1 MIAKV
6 GDSLSL
12 VIVGAK
18 WGCNLEIV
26 KYDQPKE
33 NFETLMQQV
42 DLDEKVSEIN
52 LTVKHSMQ

>member
-18 WGCNLEIV
+18 LGCNLEIV